1 MGTLHFHRLFRR
13 IVGLTPP
20 AYIKAQCAQ
29 RMRDVLLKEGNVTQA
44 KLAAG
49 YGITSRFLPEADHA
63 PGMAVSSYKRDG
75 NLMQIR
81 FAWDKSV
88 FGSILVA
95 CSTRGICAILIG
107 DDPDALLRDLRDRFP
122 QAELIG
128 GDPEFGQLL
137 EQVIAFVE
145 QPDVGL
151 ALPLDLRGTVFQQR
165 VWQALSQIPLGQTM
179 TYTEIATRIGAPRA
193 VRAVASACAAN
204 PLAVAIPCHR
214 VVRTDGNLAG
224 YRWGLERK
232 LALLDIEAAWASKCD
247 AGRE

>member
-1 MGTLHFHRLFRR
+1 MLHFHRLFRR

-20 AYIKAQCAQ
+20 AYTKAQRAQ
-29 RMRDVLLKEGNVTQA
+29 RMRDVLLKEGSMTQSI
-44 KLAAG
+44 LAAG
-49 YGITSRFLPEADHA
+49 YGTTSRFFAEADHA
-63 PGMAVSSYKRDG
+63 SGMATSTFKRDG
-75 NLMQIR
+75 HLMQIR
-81 FAWDKSV
+81 FAWGKSDL
-88 FGSILVA
+88 GSILVA
-95 CSTRGICAILIG
+95 SSTRGICAILMG

-145 QPDVGL
+145 QPGVGW

-193 VRAVASACAAN
+193 VRAVATACAAN

-232 LALLDIEAAWASKCD
+232 QALLDIEAAWASKCD
-247 AGRE
+247 AGKE

>member
-1 MGTLHFHRLFRR
+1 
-13 IVGLTPP
+13 TPP
-20 AYIKAQCAQ
+20 AYIQAQRAQ

-49 YGITSRFLPEADHA
+49 DGITSRFLAEADHA
-63 PGMAVSSYKRDG
+63 SGMAASTCKRDG

-81 FAWDKSV
+81 FAWGKSV
-88 FGSILVA
+88 LGSILVA
-95 CSTRGICAILIG
+95 CSARGICAILMG
-107 DDPDALLRDLRDRFP
+107 DNPDALLRDLRDRFP
-122 QAELIG
+122 QAELISA
-128 GDPEFGQLL
+128 DLEFGQLVA
-137 EQVIAFVE
+137 QVIAFVE
-145 QPDVGL
+145 QPGVGL

-214 VVRTDGNLAG
+214 VVRTDGNLVG

-232 LALLDIEAAWASKCD
+232 QALLDIEAAWASKCD
-247 AGRE
+247 AGRA